1 MHLQLAAELD
11 RAHGV
16 LDRRKHPGLRHQVDH
31 AVRQGLL
38 VRVLPNVYA
47 RPADAG
53 TLETRARAACLSDP
67 DAVVT
72 GRAAAE
78 IGGWTDLG
86 RPTALDVATPRV
98 HDAWR
103 GVRLERRR
111 IPRSLVRT
119 VDGVRITTFPL
130 TALDLALREGPAR
143 LDDALR
149 RGVELGRLRDALA
162 ATPGRRGYATLRR
175 ELDLVRDRP
184 WSRLECAAHVL
195 LRDAAITGWRANR
208 AISAG
213 PGDRIGY
220 GDLVFEDLWLVVE
233 LDGVGHHS
241 AHGDVARDRARDLRM
256 ARLGWEVL
264 RLGSAV
270 VFRSPEQFVAIVRDL
285 VRTRQ
290 RRLPKPAG
298 PTLDGRREASGGRRV

>member
-1 MHLQLAAELD
+1 MHPQLAHELD

-38 VRVLPNVYA
+38 VRVLPNIYA
-47 RPADAG
+47 RPDHADS
-53 TLETRARAACLSDP
+53 LETRARAVCLSDP

-78 IGGWTDLG
+78 IGGWTALG

-111 IPRSLVRT
+111 VPRGLVRT

-149 RGVELGRLRDALA
+149 RGIELDRIREALT
-162 ATPGRRGYATLRR
+162 ATPRRRGYAGLRR

-184 WSRLECAAHVL
+184 WSRLECAAHEL
-195 LRDAAITGWRANR
+195 LRGASITGWRANR
-208 AISAG
+208 AILAG
-213 PGDRIGY
+213 PGERVGY

-233 LDGVGHHS
+233 LDGSGYHS
-241 AHGDVARDRARDLRM
+241 EDGDATRDKVRDLRL
-256 ARLGWEVL
+256 ARLGWEVV
-264 RLGSAV
+264 RLGSEV
-270 VFRSPEQFVAIVRDL
+270 VFKTPEEFVAIVRDL

-298 PTLDGRREASGGRRV
+298 PTLDGSVRASGVGGL

>member
-1 MHLQLAAELD
+1 MAF
-11 RAHGV
+11 
-16 LDRRKHPGLRHQVDH
+16 
-31 AVRQGLL
+31 
-38 VRVLPNVYA
+38 VRV
-47 RPADAG
+47 
-53 TLETRARAACLSDP
+53 S
-67 DAVVT
+67 T
-72 GRAAAE
+72 GQ
-78 IGGWTDLG
+78 GC
-86 RPTALDVATPRV
+86 
-98 HDAWR
+98 
-103 GVRLERRR
+103 VRLERRR
-111 IPRSLVRT
+111 VPRGRGRP

>member
-1 MHLQLAAELD
+1 MHL
-11 RAHGV
+11 
-16 LDRRKHPGLRHQVDH
+16 
-31 AVRQGLL
+31 
-38 VRVLPNVYA
+38 
-47 RPADAG
+47 
-53 TLETRARAACLSDP
+53 
-67 DAVVT
+67 T

-98 HDAWR
+98 HDACR
-103 GVRLERRR
+103 GVCLERRR

-130 TALDLALREGPAR
+130 TA
-143 LDDALR
+143 
-149 RGVELGRLRDALA
+149 
-162 ATPGRRGYATLRR
+162 
-175 ELDLVRDRP
+175 LDLVRDRP

-241 AHGDVARDRARDLRM
+241 ADGDAARDRARDLRM

-270 VFRSPEQFVAIVRDL
+270 VFKTPQEFVAIVRDVL
-285 VRTRQ
+285 RTRE
-290 RRLPKPAG
+290 RRRPKPAG
-298 PTLDGRREASGGRRV
+298 PTLDGPREASGGRRV